1 MIDVLRAEWTKFR
14 SVRGWVIGAVAVVLL
29 TVLVGLIGRSECSYP
44 GPDRRDTACTLP
56 LGPDGMAVTDTFY
69 FVHQPLT
76 GDGSITAHVASLT
89 GELHSHGE
97 TTPVTVP
104 WSKAGVMIK
113 EATSQGSSYA
123 AVLVTGDHGVR
134 MQHDFSG
141 DRAGST
147 TDRWL
152 RLERKGNTITGY
164 EGSDGSRW
172 TPLGSVTLHGSPA
185 TVQIGLFVTSPQYTE
200 TEKKSLGGVKETG
213 GATVAT
219 GTFDDV
225 SLRGPWSG
233 SFVGS
238 DADGIPADV
247 LGYTEQ
253 AGTYVVKGSGDI
265 APVVPGGPSAGATI
279 TQTLT
284 GTFAGLIVVIVLATL
299 FITTEYRRGL
309 IRLTLAASPRRGRVL
324 VAKAIVIGAVTFV
337 GGLIAAGIA
346 VPLGKKILKDN
357 GNFVLPV
364 STFTEVRVMVGTAA
378 LLAVSAVLALGIA
391 AAVRRSASAVTA
403 VIVAIV
409 LPYLLALAPVLP
421 VGVSEWLL
429 RVTPAAAFSIQQ
441 SVYAYPQ
448 VARDYTPFNGFFP
461 LPPLGGFAVLC
472 LYAAAALGLA
482 IVLMRRRD
490 A

>member
-44 GPDRRDTACTLP
+44 GPDRQDMACTLP
-56 LGPDGMAVTDTFY
+56 LGPDGMAVEDTFY

-97 TTPVTVP
+97 TTAVTVP

-113 EATSQGSSYA
+113 ETTSQGSSYA

-141 DRAGST
+141 DTAGST

-164 EGSDGSRW
+164 EGSSASQW
-172 TPLGSVTLHGSPA
+172 TPLGSVTLHGNPS
-185 TVQIGLFVTSPQYTE
+185 TVQIGLFVTSPPYTE
-200 TEKKSLGGVKETG
+200 NQRKSLGGVKETG
-213 GATVAT
+213 GPTIAT
-219 GTFDDV
+219 GTFDNV
-225 SLRGPWSG
+225 SLAAPWTG
-233 SFVGS
+233 SVVAS
-238 DADGIPADV
+238 DADGVPTDA

-253 AGTYVVKGSGDI
+253 NGTYVVHGSGDV

-299 FITTEYRRGL
+299 FITAEYRRGL
-309 IRLTLAASPRRGRVL
+309 IRLTLAATPRRGRVL

-337 GGLIAAGIA
+337 GGLIAAAIA

-364 STFTEVRVMVGTAA
+364 STFTEIRVIVGTAA

-391 AAVRRSASAVTA
+391 ATMRRSASAVTA

-409 LPYLLALAPVLP
+409 LPYLVALAPVLP
-421 VGVSEWLL
+421 VGVSQWML
-429 RVTPAAAFSIQQ
+429 RLTPAAAFSIQQ
-441 SVYAYPQ
+441 SIQAYPQ
-448 VARDYTPFNGFFP
+448 VARDYAPYNGFFP
-461 LPPLGGFAVLC
+461 LPPLGGFGVLC
-472 LYAAAALGLA
+472 LYAVAALGLA
-482 IVLMRRRD
+482 VVLLRRRD